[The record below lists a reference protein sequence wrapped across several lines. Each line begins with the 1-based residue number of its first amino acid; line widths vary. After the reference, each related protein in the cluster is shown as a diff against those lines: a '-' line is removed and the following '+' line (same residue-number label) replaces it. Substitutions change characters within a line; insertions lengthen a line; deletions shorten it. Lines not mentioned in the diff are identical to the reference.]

1 MKQFISFIRKEF
13 FHIFRDRRTMLIL
26 LGMPIVQIILF
37 GFAITTEVKNVKVA
51 VLDFSKDVS
60 TRQIIDKLDASDYF
74 NVNKILYDNNEIEE
88 TLRKSSSDLIIVF
101 EAGFDN
107 NLRHTGKARVQL
119 IADATDPNNATIL
132 TSYASNIIADYQQS
146 RIMQQQSP
154 IQIIP
159 QIKLLYNPGMQSA
172 YNFVPGVMGLILMLI
187 CAMMTSISIVREK
200 ETGTMEVLLVS
211 PVRPIYI
218 VVSKMVPYFVLSC
231 INLATILLLSVFV
244 LGVPV
249 AGSLAALW
257 LVSLIYI
264 IANLSLDLLISTMAH
279 QQVIALMFS
288 GLLLMMP
295 TMLLSGMVF
304 PIESMPWPLRGISC
318 ILPARWYITAVRK
331 LMIQGLPMIYAWKE
345 IVILASMAV
354 VLIGAS
360 LKKLNNRL
368 E

>member
-1 MKQFISFIRKEF
+1 MREFGAFVKKEF
-13 FHIFRDRRTMLIL
+13 YHILRDKRTMLIVL
-26 LGMPIVQIILF
+26 VMPVVLIILF
-37 GFAITTEVKNVKVA
+37 GFALSTEVRNVNIAILSPSSDPTV
-51 VLDFSKDVS
+51 
-60 TRQIIDKLDASDYF
+60 RQIAERLDASEYF
-74 NVNKILYDNNEIEE
+74 TVTQWLDRPEEIDEVM
-88 TLRKSSSDLIIVF
+88 KSG
-101 EAGFDN
+101 E
-107 NLRHTGKARVQL
+107 VQL
-119 IADATDPNNATIL
+119 VVAFGQNFSGGMLSPDGSQMQLIVDASDANMAQSY
-132 TSYASNIIADYQQS
+132 TSYASGIIAAFGNEMASGGTESGILTQVQF
-146 RIMQQQSP
+146 
-154 IQIIP
+154 
-159 QIKLLYNPGMQSA
+159 LYNPQMKSA
-172 YNFVPGVMGLILMLI
+172 YNFVPGIMGLIMMLI
-187 CAMMTSISIVREK
+187 CAMMTAISIVREK

-264 IANLSLDLLISTMAH
+264 IANLSLGLLISTMAQ

>member
-1 MKQFISFIRKEF
+1 MREFGAFVKKEF
-13 FHIFRDRRTMLIL
+13 YHILRDKRTMLIVL
-26 LGMPIVQIILF
+26 VMPVVLIILF
-37 GFAITTEVKNVKVA
+37 GFALSTEVRNVNIAILSPSPDPTV
-51 VLDFSKDVS
+51 
-60 TRQIIDKLDASDYF
+60 RQIAERLDASEYF
-74 NVNKILYDNNEIEE
+74 TVTQWLDRPEEIDEVM
-88 TLRKSSSDLIIVF
+88 KSG
-101 EAGFDN
+101 E
-107 NLRHTGKARVQL
+107 VQL
-119 IADATDPNNATIL
+119 VVAFGQNFSGGMLSPDGSQMQLIVDASDANMAQSY
-132 TSYASNIIADYQQS
+132 TSYASGIIAAFGNEMASGGTESGILTQVQF
-146 RIMQQQSP
+146 
-154 IQIIP
+154 
-159 QIKLLYNPGMQSA
+159 LYNPQMKSA
-172 YNFVPGVMGLILMLI
+172 YNFVPGIMGLIMMLI

-264 IANLSLDLLISTMAH
+264 IANLSLGLLISTMAQ

>member
-1 MKQFISFIRKEF
+1 MREFGAFVKKEF
-13 FHIFRDRRTMLIL
+13 YHILRDKRTMLIVL
-26 LGMPIVQIILF
+26 VMPVVLIILF
-37 GFAITTEVKNVKVA
+37 GFALSTEVRNVNIAILSPSSDPTV
-51 VLDFSKDVS
+51 
-60 TRQIIDKLDASDYF
+60 RQIAERLDASEYF
-74 NVNKILYDNNEIEE
+74 TVTQWLDRPEEIDEVM
-88 TLRKSSSDLIIVF
+88 KSG
-101 EAGFDN
+101 E
-107 NLRHTGKARVQL
+107 VQL
-119 IADATDPNNATIL
+119 VVAFGQNFSGGMLSPDGSQMQLIVDASDANMAQSY
-132 TSYASNIIADYQQS
+132 TSYASGIIAAFGNEMASGGTESGILTQVQF
-146 RIMQQQSP
+146 
-154 IQIIP
+154 
-159 QIKLLYNPGMQSA
+159 LYNPQMKSA
-172 YNFVPGVMGLILMLI
+172 YNFVPGIMGLIMMLI

-264 IANLSLDLLISTMAH
+264 IANLSLGLLISTMAQ

-304 PIESMPWPLRGISC
+304 QIESMPWPLRGISC

>member
-1 MKQFISFIRKEF
+1 MREFGAFVKKEF
-13 FHIFRDRRTMLIL
+13 YHILRDKRTMLIVL
-26 LGMPIVQIILF
+26 VMPVVLIILF
-37 GFAITTEVKNVKVA
+37 GFALSTEVRNVNIAILSPSSDPTV
-51 VLDFSKDVS
+51 
-60 TRQIIDKLDASDYF
+60 RQIAERLDASEHFTVTQWLDRPE
-74 NVNKILYDNNEIEE
+74 EIDEVM
-88 TLRKSSSDLIIVF
+88 KSG
-101 EAGFDN
+101 E
-107 NLRHTGKARVQL
+107 VQL
-119 IADATDPNNATIL
+119 VVAFGQNFSGGMLSPDGSQMQLIVDASDANMAQSY
-132 TSYASNIIADYQQS
+132 TSYASGIIAAFGNEMASGGTESGILTQVQF
-146 RIMQQQSP
+146 
-154 IQIIP
+154 
-159 QIKLLYNPGMQSA
+159 LYNPQMKSA
-172 YNFVPGVMGLILMLI
+172 YNFVPGIMGLIMMLI

-264 IANLSLDLLISTMAH
+264 IANLSLGLLISTMAQ

>member
-1 MKQFISFIRKEF
+1 MREFGAFVKKEF
-13 FHIFRDRRTMLIL
+13 YHILRDKRTMLIVL
-26 LGMPIVQIILF
+26 VMPIVLIILF
-37 GFAITTEVKNVKVA
+37 GFALSTEVRNVNIAILSPSSVPT
-51 VLDFSKDVS
+51 V
-60 TRQIIDKLDASDYF
+60 RQIAERLDASEYF
-74 NVNKILYDNNEIEE
+74 TVTQWLDRPEEIDEVM
-88 TLRKSSSDLIIVF
+88 KSG
-101 EAGFDN
+101 E
-107 NLRHTGKARVQL
+107 VQL
-119 IADATDPNNATIL
+119 VVAFGQNFSGGMLSPDGSQMQLIVDASDANMAQSY
-132 TSYASNIIADYQQS
+132 TSYASGIIAAFGNEMASGGTESGILTQVQF
-146 RIMQQQSP
+146 
-154 IQIIP
+154 
-159 QIKLLYNPGMQSA
+159 LYNPQMKSA
-172 YNFVPGVMGLILMLI
+172 YNFVPGIMGLIMMLI

-264 IANLSLDLLISTMAH
+264 IANLSLGLLISTMAQ

>member
-1 MKQFISFIRKEF
+1 MREFGAFVKKEF
-13 FHIFRDRRTMLIL
+13 YHILRDKRTMLIVL
-26 LGMPIVQIILF
+26 VMPVVLIILF
-37 GFAITTEVKNVKVA
+37 GFALSTEVRNVNIAILSPSSDPTV
-51 VLDFSKDVS
+51 
-60 TRQIIDKLDASDYF
+60 RQIAERLDASEYF
-74 NVNKILYDNNEIEE
+74 TVTQWLDRPEEIDEVM
-88 TLRKSSSDLIIVF
+88 KSG
-101 EAGFDN
+101 E
-107 NLRHTGKARVQL
+107 VQL
-119 IADATDPNNATIL
+119 VVAFGQNFSGGMLSPDGSQMQLIVDASDANMAQSY
-132 TSYASNIIADYQQS
+132 TSYASGIIAAFGNEMASGGTESGILTQVQF
-146 RIMQQQSP
+146 
-154 IQIIP
+154 
-159 QIKLLYNPGMQSA
+159 LYNPQMKSA
-172 YNFVPGVMGLILMLI
+172 YDFVPGIMGLIMMLI

-257 LVSLIYI
+257 LVSLI
-264 IANLSLDLLISTMAH
+264 STMAQ

>member
-1 MKQFISFIRKEF
+1 MREFGAFVKKEF
-13 FHIFRDRRTMLIL
+13 YHILRDKRTMLIVL
-26 LGMPIVQIILF
+26 VMPIVLIILF
-37 GFAITTEVKNVKVA
+37 GFALSTEVRNVNIAILSPSSDPTV
-51 VLDFSKDVS
+51 
-60 TRQIIDKLDASDYF
+60 RQIAERLDASEYF
-74 NVNKILYDNNEIEE
+74 TVTQWLDRPEEIDEVM
-88 TLRKSSSDLIIVF
+88 KSG
-101 EAGFDN
+101 E
-107 NLRHTGKARVQL
+107 VQL
-119 IADATDPNNATIL
+119 VVAFGQNFSGGMLSPDGSQMQLIVDASDANMAQSY
-132 TSYASNIIADYQQS
+132 TSYASGIIAAFGNEMASGGTESGILTQVQF
-146 RIMQQQSP
+146 
-154 IQIIP
+154 
-159 QIKLLYNPGMQSA
+159 LYNPQMKSA
-172 YNFVPGVMGLILMLI
+172 YNFVPGIMGLIMMLI

-264 IANLSLDLLISTMAH
+264 IANLSLGLLISTMAQ

-354 VLIGAS
+354 VLIGAR

>member
-1 MKQFISFIRKEF
+1 MREFGAFVKKEF
-13 FHIFRDRRTMLIL
+13 YHILRDKRTMLIVL
-26 LGMPIVQIILF
+26 VMPIVLIILF
-37 GFAITTEVKNVKVA
+37 GFALSTEVRNVNIAILSPSSDPTV
-51 VLDFSKDVS
+51 
-60 TRQIIDKLDASDYF
+60 RQIAERLDASEYF
-74 NVNKILYDNNEIEE
+74 TVTQWLDRPEEIDEVM
-88 TLRKSSSDLIIVF
+88 KSG
-101 EAGFDN
+101 E
-107 NLRHTGKARVQL
+107 VQL
-119 IADATDPNNATIL
+119 VVAFGQNFSGGMLSPDGSQMQLIVDASDANMAQSY
-132 TSYASNIIADYQQS
+132 TSYASGIIAAFGNEMASGGTESGILTQVQF
-146 RIMQQQSP
+146 
-154 IQIIP
+154 
-159 QIKLLYNPGMQSA
+159 LYNPQMKSA
-172 YNFVPGVMGLILMLI
+172 YNFVPGIMGLIMMLI

-231 INLATILLLSVFV
+231 INLATILLRSVFV
-244 LGVPV
+244 RGVPV

-264 IANLSLDLLISTMAH
+264 IANLSLGLLISTMAQ